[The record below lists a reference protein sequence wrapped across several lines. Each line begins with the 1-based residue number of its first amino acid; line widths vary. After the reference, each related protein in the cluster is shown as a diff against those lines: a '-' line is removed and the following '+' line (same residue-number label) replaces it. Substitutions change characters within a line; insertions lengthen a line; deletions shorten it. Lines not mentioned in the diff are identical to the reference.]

1 MIKLKTKQKTIHILR
16 DSASY
21 LDAVAKGK
29 IYIALRLIHFFT
41 NLAIAPKERRNVS
54 NEIAMC
60 YNGTLWRT
68 YDINE

>member
-1 MIKLKTKQKTIHILR
+1 MIKLKTKQKTIHIFR

-21 LDAVAKGK
+21 LHAVAKGK
-29 IYIALRLIHFFT
+29 IYIALIFIHFFT

-54 NEIAMC
+54 DEIAMC

-68 YDINE
+68 YNINE